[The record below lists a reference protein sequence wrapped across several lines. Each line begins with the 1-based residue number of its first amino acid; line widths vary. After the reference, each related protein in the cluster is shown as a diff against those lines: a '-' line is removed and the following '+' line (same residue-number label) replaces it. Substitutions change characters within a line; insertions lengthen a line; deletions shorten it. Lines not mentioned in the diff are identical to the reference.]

1 VLFSKRDLSGIIVP
15 LLLQQTLAVTV
26 GMLDSVM
33 VSSAGEAAVSGVSLV
48 NTVNNLL
55 IYVFSALAAGGAVT
69 ISQSL
74 GCKNFSRAKAAAKQ
88 LIWVVFLAAFLT
100 TTLAAIFRDAILS
113 LIFGAIPS
121 EIMKN
126 AQVYFLYTALSYPF
140 LGIHNAC
147 SAIFRAGGNSKT
159 SLYTSI
165 VINALNL
172 AGNAILIYILHLGAA
187 GAAIATLISRVA
199 GAVIMLL
206 CTCTPKSPI
215 PVENL
220 FAFRPQWS
228 LIKPICQI
236 GIPNGIENGMFQFGK
251 VITQSLISTFGT
263 VQIAANAAANP
274 LTALQYI
281 PGGAMGLAM
290 TVVIGRCIGA
300 GEFSQARHY
309 AKKLV
314 AATYLFNIAMSVPLC
329 LFSWEFVGLYHLSEE
344 STALG
349 VQLLLMHSVMVCTV
363 WPAAFTLT
371 NAFRAA
377 SDVRYPMAIS
387 ILSMWIFRVGLSF
400 VFGEVMEFGL
410 IGVWVAMGCDW
421 LFRAVIFAVHYARG
435 KWLTKYNS
443 QAPSEQA

>member
-1 VLFSKRDLSGIIVP
+1 MLFSKQDLSRIIVP
-15 LLLQQTLAVTV
+15 LLLQQTLAITV

-48 NTVNNLL
+48 DTVNNLL
-55 IYVFSALAAGGAVT
+55 VYVFSALAAGGAVI

-74 GCKNFSRAKAAAKQ
+74 GCKNLARAKAAAKQ
-88 LIWVVFLAAFLT
+88 LIWVVFLSAFLIT
-100 TTLAAIFRDAILS
+100 ALAVIFRDAILS
-113 LIFGAIPS
+113 LIFGSIPA
-121 EIMKN
+121 EIMQN

-147 SAIFRAGGNSKT
+147 SAIFRAGGNSKL

-165 VINALNL
+165 LINALNI
-172 AGNAILIYILHLGAA
+172 AGNAILIYAFHLGAA
-187 GAAIATLISRVA
+187 GAAIATLISRMA
-199 GAVIMLL
+199 GAFIMLR
-206 CTCTPKSPI
+206 CNCSPKSPI

-220 FAFRPQWS
+220 FTFRPQWS

-251 VITQSLISTFGT
+251 VITQSLIATFGA

-290 TVVIGRCIGA
+290 TVVVGRCIGA
-300 GEFSQARHY
+300 GELSQAKHY
-309 AKKLV
+309 TKKLV
-314 AATYLFNIAMSVPLC
+314 TTTYLLNIAISIPLC

-349 VQLLLMHSVMVCTV
+349 VQLLFMHSVMVCTV
-363 WPAAFTLT
+363 WPTAFTLAH
-371 NAFRAA
+371 AFRAA
-377 SDVRYPMAIS
+377 SDVRYPMVIS
-387 ILSMWIFRVGLSF
+387 ILSMWVFRVGLSF
-400 VFGEVMEFGL
+400 VLGQVMEFGL
-410 IGVWVAMGCDW
+410 IGVWIAMGCDW
-421 LFRAVIFAVHYARG
+421 LFRAVIYGIHYLRG
-435 KWLTKYNS
+435 TWLTKYET
-443 QAPSEQA
+443 PSA